1 MYKRQAVIVDHK
13 DIDKIQKLL
22 FDNEIWI
29 EYLAPTGLTL
39 EQKIVNILRQEQG
52 GDNNEN

>member
-1 MYKRQAVIVDHK
+1 MIDNDAVIVDHK